1 MIMQQLPLGV
11 RLQDRATFDSFVA
24 GPNTQVLARLQAM
37 ASGER
42 AVAWVCGLAGSG
54 RTHLLHAVCA
64 AAPLTLRVAYLP
76 LATLPHSEAVTAVF
90 ESAGEVDVLCLDDL
104 DHLVGEPTAERA
116 LFSAYRRLEERQ
128 RSLLVSAS
136 QPPAALLWTLADIG
150 SRFAAS
156 DVFVLHPLDEA
167 AQHEALTRRA
177 AGRGLDLPEETARY
191 LLRRSPRDMAS
202 LCRLLD
208 DIDVASLSA
217 QRRLTV
223 PFVRALLDGI

>member
-24 GPNTQVLARLQAM
+24 GPNTQVLARLRSMTA
-37 ASGER
+37 GER
-42 AVAWVCGLAGSG
+42 AVVWVCGPSGSG

-64 AAPLTLRVAYLP
+64 AVPLALRVAYLP
-76 LATLPHSEAVTAVF
+76 LATLPAGDGAAAAL
-90 ESAGEVDVLCLDDL
+90 ESAAEVDVLCLDDL
-104 DHLVGEPTAERA
+104 DTVIGQPAAERA

-136 QPPAALLWTLADIG
+136 QPPAALPWTLADIG

-156 DVFVLHPLDEA
+156 EVFVMHPLDEA

-177 AGRGLDLPEETARY
+177 AGRGLDLPEDTARY

-223 PFVRALLDGI
+223 PFVRALLDGT

>member
-24 GPNTQVLARLQAM
+24 GPNTQTVARVQAM
-37 ASGER
+37 AMGER
-42 AVAWVCGLAGSG
+42 AVVWVCGPSGSG
-54 RTHLLHAVCA
+54 RTHLLHALCA
-64 AAPLTLRVAYLP
+64 AVPLQLRVAYLP
-76 LATLPHSEAVTAVF
+76 LAKLPETEGIAAAL
-90 ESAGEVDVLCLDDL
+90 ESAAEVDLLCLDDL
-104 DHLVGEPTAERA
+104 DRVIGQPAAERA
-116 LFSAYRRLEERQ
+116 LFSVYRKLEERQ

-136 QPPAALLWTLADIG
+136 QPPAALSWTLADIG

-156 DVFVLHPLDEA
+156 EVFVLHPLDEA
-167 AQHEALTRRA
+167 EQHEALTRRA

-208 DIDVASLSA
+208 DIDLASLSA

-223 PFVRALLDGI
+223 PFVRALLDAP